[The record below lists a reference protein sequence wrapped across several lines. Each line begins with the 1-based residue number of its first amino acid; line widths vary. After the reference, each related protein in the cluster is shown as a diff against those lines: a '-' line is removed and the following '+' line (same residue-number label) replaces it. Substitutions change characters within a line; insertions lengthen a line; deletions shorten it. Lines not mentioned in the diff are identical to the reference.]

1 MTRRKWILGIG
12 VAMLLGGGIL
22 YVLGSGERL
31 PGDVRGGLVFV
42 SDRDGTSA
50 LYWRRLP
57 RDRERRLTHTNEPV
71 ADPAIS
77 PDGTQVAFVMGGRV
91 GIVAVASGETRMLT
105 LGVEWKDAS
114 PAWRPDGKGLVV
126 ASRRVAGPGS
136 GLHVLDLAVS
146 GENERHPLTQSRGMD
161 DQSPT
166 VSPDGTYVVFVR
178 EDHLWRVSLADGHTS
193 RLTGGFKKS
202 RAPRFH
208 PSGRLVCLWTEGKL
222 QGIDVMDADGKNR
235 ETLWQGAIFYRRLV
249 PSPDGRY
256 FAATFSYDLGFHPAD
271 AFRAR
276 QTEEVRLLDARGH
289 PLARLEYSS
298 RHDNHSPDW
307 AG

>member
-1 MTRRKWILGIG
+1 
-12 VAMLLGGGIL
+12 
-22 YVLGSGERL
+22 VLGLAATAYVVGSREAL
-31 PGDVRGGLVFV
+31 PSDVRGGLVFV
-42 SDRDGTSA
+42 SDRDGTAS

-57 RDRERRLTHTNEPV
+57 RDRERRLTHTSEPV

-77 PDGTQVAFVMGGRV
+77 PDGTQVAFAMGGRI
-91 GIVAVASGETRMLT
+91 GLVAVATGEVRMLT
-105 LGVEWKDAS
+105 LGVEWHDGA

-126 ASRRVAGPGS
+126 ASRRVAGAGS
-136 GLHVLDLAVS
+136 GLHVLDVPLS
-146 GENERHPLTQSRGMD
+146 GESERHPLTQSRGID

-166 VSPDGTYVVFVR
+166 VSPDGAFVAFVR
-178 EDHLWRVSLADGHTS
+178 EDNVWRVSLADGHTN

-208 PSGRLVCLWTEGKL
+208 PSGRILCLWTEGKA
-222 QGIDVMDADGKNR
+222 QGIDVLDADGRNR
-235 ETLWQGAIFYRRLV
+235 ETLWQGAIFYRRLA

-256 FAATFSYDLGFHPAD
+256 FAATFAYDLGFHPAD

-276 QTEEVRLLDARGH
+276 QTEEVRLLDARGN
-289 PLARLEYSS
+289 PLSRLEYSW

>member
-1 MTRRKWILGIG
+1 MRRRTRTILLVLAVP
-12 VAMLLGGGIL
+12 VAAAAVL
-22 YVLGSGERL
+22 VLGSGERL
-31 PGDVRGGLVFV
+31 PEDVRGGLVFV
-42 SDRDGTSA
+42 SDRDGPAA

-57 RDRERRLTHTNEPV
+57 RDRERRLTHTSEAV
-71 ADPAIS
+71 SDPAIS
-77 PDGTQVAFVMGGRV
+77 PDGTQVAFAMGGRI
-91 GIVAVASGETRMLT
+91 GIVAVASGETRMVT
-105 LGVEWKDAS
+105 LGVEWTDAS

-126 ASRRVAGPGS
+126 ASRRVAGAGS

-146 GENERHPLTQSRGMD
+146 GENERHPLTQSRGLD

-178 EDHLWRVSLADGHTS
+178 EDNIWRVSLADGHTS

-235 ETLWQGAIFYRRLV
+235 ETLWQGAIYYRRLV

-256 FAATFSYDLGFHPAD
+256 FVATFSYDLGFHPAD

-276 QTEEVRLLDARGH
+276 QTEEVRLLDARGN
-289 PLARLEYSS
+289 PLARLEHSW

>member
-1 MTRRKWILGIG
+1 MKRRTRIVLVVLVVLAAG
-12 VAMLLGGGIL
+12 AFALLR
-22 YVLGSGERL
+22 SRDRL
-31 PGDVRGGLVFV
+31 PDDVRGGLVFV
-42 SDRDGTSA
+42 SDRDGVSS

-57 RDRERRLTHTNEPV
+57 RDRERRLTHTSEPV
-71 ADPAIS
+71 SEPAIS
-77 PDGTQVAFVMGGRV
+77 PDGTQVAFAMGGRI
-91 GIVAVASGETRMLT
+91 GLVAVATGEVRMLT
-105 LGVEWKDAS
+105 LGVEWKDAA

-126 ASRRVAGPGS
+126 AARRVAGAGS

-146 GENERHPLTQSRGMD
+146 GENERHPLTQSRGLD

-166 VSPDGTYVVFVR
+166 VSPDGSYVVFVR
-178 EDHLWRVSLADGHTS
+178 EDNLWRVSLADGHTG

-208 PSGRLVCLWTEGKL
+208 PSGRILCLWTEGKV
-222 QGIDVMDADGKNR
+222 QGIDVLDADGKNR
-235 ETLWQGAIFYRRLV
+235 ETLWQGGIYYRRLA

-256 FAATFSYDLGFHPAD
+256 FAATFAYDLEFHPAD
-271 AFRAR
+271 AFKAR
-276 QTEEVRLLDARGH
+276 QTEEVRLLDARGR
-289 PLARLEYSS
+289 PLFRLEYSW